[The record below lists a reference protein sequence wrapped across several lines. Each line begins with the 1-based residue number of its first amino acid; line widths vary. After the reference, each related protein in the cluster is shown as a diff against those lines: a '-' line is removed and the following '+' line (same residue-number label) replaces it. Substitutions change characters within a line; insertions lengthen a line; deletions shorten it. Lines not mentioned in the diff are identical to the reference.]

1 MSWPARE
8 RWIIL
13 WNTSNASGNP
23 LVCYEELKTAYGFDT
38 ARHLAQRSEEVEMAI
53 WFHDAVYNP
62 KASDNEEKSV
72 AFANRSFAG
81 ATILTEFAERVGQ
94 LIMATKTH
102 EANSGSDAALLTDID
117 LSILGQPEKRFDEY
131 ESQIRQEYAWVPE
144 PVYRVERAKILRK
157 FLARK
162 RVFAT
167 EWFQKKYEDAA
178 RQNLQS
184 SVKKLT

>member
-1 MSWPARE
+1 
-8 RWIIL
+8 
-13 WNTSNASGNP
+13 
-23 LVCYEELKTAYGFDT
+23 
-38 ARHLAQRSEEVEMAI
+38 
-53 WFHDAVYNP
+53 
-62 KASDNEEKSV
+62 
-72 AFANRSFAG
+72 
-81 ATILTEFAERVGQ
+81 
-94 LIMATKTH
+94 MATKTH